1 MADREHP
8 IRPLQRSLQSVV
20 RRLSDP
26 RLLVPFLLL
35 ALCKVLLLSGMARLD
50 LLPARA
56 LAAALAVVPQAGDLL
71 HYPEVLYKLPGLA
84 RWLDWVV
91 FLTIGPILHGWAILY
106 LARQWTHAPLVLLP
120 GFWRGAGRIV
130 ALILVASLVLAV
142 PLGARYL
149 AHYLEPSI
157 ATAVAL
163 TAGLLVQVCFFA
175 APAFLVIE
183 GRSLW
188 ESLRLSLSV
197 LADYP
202 IAIPLAILLLAA
214 VHVPTLAL
222 RSPAFVS
229 GVGNNPDWILFA
241 VLAQVP
247 VDLLGAMLAAGL
259 AARFAL
265 SYRFGRQAV

>member
-1 MADREHP
+1 MADRANP
-8 IRPLQRSLQSVV
+8 IRPLQRSLQSVS

-35 ALCKVLLLSGMARLD
+35 AVCKVLLLSGMARFD
-50 LLPARA
+50 LLPAQV
-56 LAAALAVVPQAGDLL
+56 LAAALAVVPQAADLL

-91 FLTIGPILHGWAILY
+91 FLTVGPVLHGWAILY
-106 LARQWTHAPLVLLP
+106 LARQWTQAPLVLLP
-120 GFWRGAGRIV
+120 GFWRGARRIL
-130 ALILVASLVLAV
+130 ALILLASLVLAV
-142 PLGARYL
+142 PLGAQFMTQQ
-149 AHYLEPSI
+149 LEPSL

-163 TAGLLVQVCFFA
+163 TAGLFVQVCLFA

-197 LADYP
+197 VADYP
-202 IAIPLAILLLAA
+202 IAIPLAILVLAA

-222 RSPAFVS
+222 RFPAFLS
-229 GVGNNPDWILFA
+229 GVGHNPDWILFA
-241 VLAQVP
+241 VLAQIP

-259 AARFAL
+259 AARFTL
-265 SYRFGRQAV
+265 SYRSGRHAA